1 MCNSNN
7 PADSKSEQ
15 DSIQQAYQDYR
26 EQLISGGILLPSG
39 VQGVYG
45 LSGIFESIVEAFEGL
60 ITRTGK
66 ELNPEVMRFPPVINR
81 QTYLSTDHIETMP
94 DLMGSVHSFVG
105 NQRDHLNMVQ
115 KKHAGE
121 DWTSELKPTDVMMVP
136 AACYP
141 LYPTAAN
148 TVLPK
153 EGRLVD
159 LRAFV
164 FRHEPSPDPAR
175 MQIFRQRE
183 FVKLGTAEQAQS
195 HRDFWLEKGQEILRS
210 VGLEVEAIIA
220 NDPFFGR
227 GGRVMAA
234 TQQEQTLKFEIVA
247 PIATEEKLTAIS
259 SSNCHLDHFGKEF
272 NIKTQDGKDA
282 HTACIGFGLER
293 ITLALLKKHGFDP
306 QNWPAEVKQVL
317 EI

>member
-1 MCNSNN
+1 
-7 PADSKSEQ
+7 
-15 DSIQQAYQDYR
+15 
-26 EQLISGGILLPSG
+26 
-39 VQGVYG
+39 
-45 LSGIFESIVEAFEGL
+45 
-60 ITRTGK
+60 
-66 ELNPEVMRFPPVINR
+66 
-81 QTYLSTDHIETMP
+81 
-94 DLMGSVHSFVG
+94 MGSVHSFLG
-105 NQRDHLNMVQ
+105 DQKAHLKLIQ
-115 KKHAGE
+115 KKHEGE
-121 DWTSELKPTDVMMVP
+121 DWTTELAPTKVMMVP

-148 TVLPK
+148 TVLPE

-183 FVKLGTAEQAQS
+183 FVRLGTPEQALA
-195 HRDFWLEKGQEILRS
+195 HRDYWLETGKEMLIS

-234 TQQEQTLKFEIVA
+234 TQKEQTLKFELVA
-247 PIATEEKLTAIS
+247 AIASKEKLTAIS

-272 NIKTQDGKDA
+272 NIKTPDGKDA
-282 HTACIGFGLER
+282 HTSCIGFGLER
-293 ITLALLKKHGFDP
+293 IALALLKKHGLDP
-306 QNWPAEVKQVL
+306 EKWPTEVKQVL

>member
-1 MCNSNN
+1 MCNSL
-7 PADSKSEQ
+7 
-15 DSIQQAYQDYR
+15 DSIAKAYDSYR
-26 EQLISGGILLPSG
+26 QELLDAGLLLSSG

-45 LSGIFESIVEAFEGL
+45 LSGTFEGIIEAFEGY
-60 ITRTGK
+60 ITREGK
-66 ELNPEVMRFPPVINR
+66 KLNPEVMRFPPILNR

-94 DLMGSVHSFVG
+94 DLMGSVHSFIG
-105 NQRDHLNMVQ
+105 DERAHHKMIQ
-115 KKHAGE
+115 KKLDGE
-121 DWTSELKPTDVMMVP
+121 DWTSELTATKVMMVP

-148 TVLPK
+148 TVLPE
-153 EGRLVD
+153 EGRLID

-183 FVKLGTAEQAQS
+183 FVKLGTPEQAQS
-195 HRDFWLEKGQEILRS
+195 HRNYWLEKGKEMLRS
-210 VGLEVEAIIA
+210 VGLDVEAEVA

-234 TQQEQTLKFEIVA
+234 TQKEQVLKFELVA
-247 PIATEEKLTAIS
+247 AVASKEKLTAIS

-272 NIKTQDGKDA
+272 NIKTPDGNNA

-306 QNWPAEVKQVL
+306 DKWPSEVKSIL
-317 EI
+317 AI

>member
-1 MCNSNN
+1 MCLSHEVL
-7 PADSKSEQ
+7 DE
-15 DSIQQAYQDYR
+15 AYKKYQK
-26 EQLISGGILLPSG
+26 ELVEAGLLLPSG

-45 LSGIFESIVEAFEGL
+45 LSGRFEGIIEAFERYA
-60 ITRTGK
+60 TRMGK
-66 ELNPEVMRFPPVINR
+66 DLNPEVVRFPPVINR
-81 QTYLSTDHIETMP
+81 ATYLSTDHIETFP
-94 DLMGSVHSFVG
+94 DIMGSIHSFHG
-105 NQRDHLNMVQ
+105 KEKEHLKMVH
-115 KKHAGE
+115 KKQDGE
-121 DWTSELKPTDVMMVP
+121 DWTTELQATDMMMVP

-148 TVLPK
+148 TVVPE

-183 FVKLGTAEQAQS
+183 YVKLGTPEQALS
-195 HRDFWLEKGQEILRS
+195 HRNYWLKTAEEMLLS
-210 VGLEVEAIIA
+210 VGLDVKPIVA

-234 TQQEQTLKFEIVA
+234 TQKEQELKYELVA
-247 PIATEEKLTAIS
+247 PVASEEKLTAIT
-259 SSNCHLDHFGKEF
+259 SSNYHMDHFGSEF
-272 NIKTQDGKDA
+272 NITTPDGEKA
-282 HTACIGFGLER
+282 HTACVGFGLER

-306 QNWPAEVKQVL
+306 EKWPTEVKQIL
-317 EI
+317 EL

>member
-1 MCNSNN
+1 MCGSHGNL
-7 PADSKSEQ
+7 EL
-15 DSIQQAYQDYR
+15 DYDQYR
-26 EQLISGGILLPSG
+26 NQLLDKGLLLDSG
-39 VQGVYG
+39 VSGVYG
-45 LSGIFESIVEAFEGL
+45 FSGTFEGIIEAFERL
-60 ITRTGK
+60 ITRHGK
-66 ELNPEVMRFPPVINR
+66 PLSPEVMRFPPIFNR

-94 DLMGSVHSFVG
+94 DLMGSLHTFKG
-105 NQRDHLNMVQ
+105 DQRAHLKLMQ
-115 KKHAGE
+115 KKHDGE
-121 DWTSELKPTDVMMVP
+121 DWTTELEPADVMMVP

-148 TVLPK
+148 TVLP
-153 EGRLVD
+153 EQGRLVD

-183 FVKLGTAEQAQS
+183 FVKLGTPEQAHA
-195 HRDFWLEKGQEILRS
+195 HRDYWLEKGQEILKS
-210 VGLEVEAIIA
+210 VGLEVQAIIA

-234 TQQEQTLKFEIVA
+234 TQQEQTLKFEIVTA
-247 PIATEEKLTAIS
+247 VASKEKLTAIS

-272 NIKTQDGKDA
+272 NIKTTNGKDA

-293 ITLALLKKHGFDP
+293 ISLALFKKHGLDP
-306 QNWPAEVKQVL
+306 DQWPSEVRTIL
-317 EI
+317 EL

>member
-1 MCNSNN
+1 MCNSHSTIEGQY
-7 PADSKSEQ
+7 DE
-15 DSIQQAYQDYR
+15 YR
-26 EQLISGGILLPSG
+26 EELIAAGMLIPSG
-39 VQGVYG
+39 VSGVYG
-45 LSGIFESIVEAFEGL
+45 LSGTFEGIIEAFERYISRQGAPL
-60 ITRTGK
+60 K
-66 ELNPEVMRFPPVINR
+66 PEVMRFPPILNR

-94 DLMGSVHSFVG
+94 DLMGSIHTFKGS
-105 NQRDHLNMVQ
+105 QREHITMVN
-115 KKHAGE
+115 KKEDGE
-121 DWTSELKPTDVMMVP
+121 DWTTELAPADVMMVP

-148 TVLPK
+148 TVLPE
-153 EGRLVD
+153 EGRIVD

-183 FVKLGTAEQAQS
+183 FVRLGTPQQAKE
-195 HRDFWLEKGQEILRS
+195 HRDYWLKKGQEILKS
-210 VGLEVEAIIA
+210 VGLPVKAELA

-234 TQQEQTLKFEIVA
+234 TQQEQELKFELVV
-247 PIATEEKLTAIS
+247 PIASNEKLTAIS

-272 NIKTQDGKDA
+272 NITTQDGNHA

-293 ITLALLKKHGFDP
+293 ITLALLKTHGFDLK
-306 QNWPAEVKQVL
+306 QWPDEVKAVL
-317 EI
+317 EL

>member
-1 MCNSNN
+1 MC
-7 PADSKSEQ
+7 DSL
-15 DSIQQAYQDYR
+15 DSIDQAYQDYR
-26 EQLISGGILLPSG
+26 QELLEKKILLSSG

-45 LSGIFESIVEAFEGL
+45 LSGVFEGIVEAFERYV
-60 ITRTGK
+60 TRSGVDLK
-66 ELNPEVMRFPPVINR
+66 PEVIRFPPILNR

-94 DLMGSVHSFVG
+94 DLMGSVHSFTG
-105 NQRDHLNMVQ
+105 DQRSHLKMIQ
-115 KKHAGE
+115 RKLDGE
-121 DWTSELKPTDVMMVP
+121 DWTSELSPSEVMMVP

-141 LYPTAAN
+141 LYPTAKN
-148 TVLPK
+148 TILPE
-153 EGRLVD
+153 EGRLID

-183 FVKLGTAEQAQS
+183 YVKMGTPEQALA
-195 HRDFWLEKGQEILRS
+195 HRDYWLKKGQEILES
-210 VGLEVEAIIA
+210 VGLNVTAEIA

-234 TQQEQTLKFEIVA
+234 TQKEQDLKWELVT
-247 PIATEEKLTAIS
+247 PIATKEKLTAIS

-272 NIKTQDGKDA
+272 NITTADGNFA

-293 ITLALLKKHGFDP
+293 ITLALLKKHGFDTD
-306 QNWPAEVKQVL
+306 NWPKEVRQVL

>member
-1 MCNSNN
+1 VCLSH
-7 PADSKSEQ
+7 DLLDQEYQ
-15 DSIQQAYQDYR
+15 RYQQ
-26 EQLISGGILLPSG
+26 QLLDAGLLVSSG
-39 VQGVYG
+39 VPGVYG
-45 LSGIFESIVEAFEGL
+45 LSGLFEGIIEAFERYV
-60 ITRTGK
+60 TRMGQHLT
-66 ELNPEVMRFPPVINR
+66 PEVVRFPPLLSR
-81 QTYLSTDHIETMP
+81 ESYLRTDHIETFP

-105 NQRDHLNMVQ
+105 TEREHLTLVQ
-115 KKHAGE
+115 KKEDGE
-121 DWTSELKPTDVMMVP
+121 AWTESLEPTDLMLVP

-141 LYPTAAN
+141 LYPTVAN
-148 TVLPK
+148 TTLPE
-153 EGRLVD
+153 EGRVVD

-183 FVKLGTAEQAQS
+183 YVTLGTAEQALA
-195 HRDFWLEKGQEILRS
+195 HRDYWLKRGEELLGAL
-210 VGLEVEAIIA
+210 GLDVKPVIA

-234 TQQEQTLKFEIVA
+234 TQKEQALKYELVA
-247 PIATEEKLTAIS
+247 PIASTEKLTAIS
-259 SSNCHLDHFGKEF
+259 SSNCHLDHFGREF
-272 NIKTQDGKDA
+272 NIKTPDGQFA

-306 QNWPAEVKQVL
+306 ATWPSETRSLL

>member
-1 MCNSNN
+1 MC
-7 PADSKSEQ
+7 
-15 DSIQQAYQDYR
+15 DSINSTDSINNAYNEYR
-26 EQLISGGILLPSG
+26 EQLINEGILLPSG

-45 LSGIFESIVEAFEGL
+45 LSGIFEGVVEAFEGF
-60 ITRTGK
+60 ITRVGK
-66 ELNPEVMRFPPVINR
+66 ELNPEVMRFPPILNR

-94 DLMGSVHSFVG
+94 DLMGSVHSFLG
-105 NQRDHLNMVQ
+105 GERDHLKMVQ
-115 KKHAGE
+115 KKVDGE
-121 DWTSELKPTDVMMVP
+121 DWTSELEPTKVMMVP

-183 FVKLGTAEQAQS
+183 FVRLGTPEQALA
-195 HRDFWLEKGQEILRS
+195 HRDYWLEKGKEMLLA
-210 VGLEVEAIIA
+210 VGLDVETIIA

-234 TQQEQTLKFEIVA
+234 TQKEQVLKFELVA
-247 PIATEEKLTAIS
+247 PIASKEKLTAIS

-272 NIKTQDGKDA
+272 NIKTADGNDA
-282 HTACIGFGLER
+282 HTSCIGFGLER
-293 ITLALLKKHGFDP
+293 ITLALLKKHGLDP
-306 QNWPAEVKQVL
+306 EQWPTEVKQVL
-317 EI
+317 AI

>member
-1 MCNSNN
+1 MCNSH
-7 PADSKSEQ
+7 ATLEGQYDS
-15 DSIQQAYQDYR
+15 YR
-26 EQLISGGILLPSG
+26 EELIEAGLLIPSG
-39 VQGVYG
+39 VSGVYG
-45 LSGIFESIVEAFEGL
+45 LSGTFEHIVEAFE
-60 ITRTGK
+60 RYVSSQGK
-66 ELNPEVMRFPPVINR
+66 ALNPEVMRFPPILNR

-94 DLMGSVHSFVG
+94 DLMGSVHTFKGS
-105 NQRDHLNMVQ
+105 QREHVAMIN
-115 KKHAGE
+115 KKLDGE
-121 DWTSELKPTDVMMVP
+121 DWTSELAPTDVMMVP

-153 EGRLVD
+153 AGRIVD

-183 FVKLGTAEQAQS
+183 FVRLGTPQQAKE
-195 HRDFWLEKGQEILRS
+195 HRDYWLEKGQEILRS
-210 VGLEVEAIIA
+210 VGLPVKAELA

-234 TQQEQTLKFEIVA
+234 TQQEQELKFEIVV
-247 PIATEEKLTAIS
+247 PIASNEKLTAIS

-272 NIKTQDGKDA
+272 NITTPDGEYA

-293 ITLALLKKHGFDP
+293 IALALLKTHGFELN
-306 QNWPAEVKQVL
+306 NWPAEVKRVL
-317 EI
+317 GL

>member
-1 MCNSNN
+1 MC
-7 PADSKSEQ
+7 
-15 DSIQQAYQDYR
+15 DSIETTNSIDQAYNEYR
-26 EQLISGGILLPSG
+26 EQLINEGILLASG

-45 LSGIFESIVEAFEGL
+45 LSGIFEGIVEAFEAY

-66 ELNPEVMRFPPVINR
+66 PLNPEVIRFPPILNR

-94 DLMGSVHSFVG
+94 DLMGSVHSFFG
-105 NQRDHLNMVQ
+105 DTRDHLKMVQ
-115 KKHAGE
+115 KKQNDE
-121 DWTSELKPTDVMMVP
+121 DWTTELAPTEVMMVP

-148 TVLPK
+148 TILPK

-183 FVKLGTAEQAQS
+183 FVRLGTPEQALA
-195 HRDFWLEKGQEILRS
+195 HRDYWLDKGKEMLLS

-234 TQQEQTLKFEIVA
+234 TQKEQTLKFELVTPVA
-247 PIATEEKLTAIS
+247 TKEKLTAVS

-272 NIKTQDGKDA
+272 NIKTTDGNNA
-282 HTACIGFGLER
+282 HTSCIGFGLER
-293 ITLALLKKHGFDP
+293 ITLALLKKHGLDP
-306 QNWPAEVKQVL
+306 EQWPAEVKQVL
-317 EI
+317 AI